1 MLAKKAHLTA
11 NNAPMS
17 KRDSLP
23 SNSVIAAIS
32 LLWGLSIFLPVGTNY
47 LALCLLL
54 LGIFAER
61 RYRERFWLMG
71 STGIFWPSLVFAG
84 WTLVTLA
91 LQPETYPE
99 TWANLVH
106 GLRIALTLLLAACL
120 TKGEAISAIA
130 GMLLSSALVLL
141 WLGGYYAGLL
151 PYTEFWSHLTHPT
164 TNKSIG
170 ASILF
175 SFAAVASF
183 GMLAQP
189 GLWSRITATL
199 IFILSATIIILVL
212 GKRTAMIGVL
222 IGFLAIAAHLWRDN
236 LRNLAAGLIAIFALT
251 FSVYQ
256 AVPSLQNQI
265 NKGILEVQQALNGKV
280 SMESWNVRIQMARH
294 TTEML
299 LEKPA
304 LGWGIGSWNSQWRS
318 RAPDI
323 MRDFNMPHNDF
334 LWMGSQ
340 AGVPG
345 ALAWLM
351 LFLSI
356 CWKGWKTQTTAGR
369 ICFAFGL
376 IALFSSLVNNGTRDA
391 GLGLPMLWVLGVV
404 LSLAQLTRNSY
415 SESDHAPSL

>member
-1 MLAKKAHLTA
+1 MLSKCVHLTG
-11 NNAPMS
+11 NNAPLS
-17 KRDSLP
+17 KNGFLP
-23 SNSVIAAIS
+23 SNNVIAAIS
-32 LLWGLSIFLPVGTNY
+32 MLWGLSIFLPVGANY

-54 LGIFAER
+54 LGILTER

-71 STGIFWPSLVFAG
+71 STGIMWPSLVFVG

-106 GLRIALTLLLAACL
+106 GLRIALTMLLAACL
-120 TKGEAISAIA
+120 TKGEAVSAIS

-141 WLGGYYAGLL
+141 WLGAYYAGLL
-151 PYTEFWSHLTHPT
+151 PYTEFWSHFTHPT

-175 SFAAVASF
+175 SFAAVASI
-183 GMLAQP
+183 GMLTYLGQ
-189 GLWSRITATL
+189 WSRVTATL
-199 IFILSATIIILVL
+199 LFILSTATIVLVL

-222 IGFLAIAAHLWRDN
+222 IGLLAIAIHLWRDN
-236 LRNLAAGLIAIFALT
+236 LRNLAAALLAISALT

-256 AVPSLQNQI
+256 VVPTLHNQI
-265 NKGILEVQQALNGKV
+265 NKGAREVQQALDGKV
-280 SMESWNVRIQMARH
+280 SMESWNVRVQMARH
-294 TTEML
+294 TTEMI
-299 LEKPA
+299 LEKPI

-318 RAPDI
+318 RAPEI
-323 MRDFNMPHNDF
+323 MREFNMPHNDL

-356 CWKGWKTQTTAGR
+356 CWKGWQTQTTAGR

-391 GLGLPMLWVLGVV
+391 GLGLPMLWVVGVV
-404 LSLAQLTRNSY
+404 LALSQLTRD
-415 SESDHAPSL
+415 ERITRRE